1 MSFAIDYQPF
11 FSVNVEEQNSGKT
24 LTDMSVRPTATC
36 QQLLT
41 DRHMVFKARE
51 SGGQV
56 FYQRNPLANEPLLGR
71 ITERIQFSFILSLKR
86 TDFFDLYQPDFT
98 TETGLHLYFDNLTVS
113 GNVQTKDPLTIG
125 SLVQASDAIHICPS
139 VFVETVD
146 VSGETPPT
154 SIVIKRIFDPPIA
167 VPDVPIPSSTGTPQA
182 LTKIDLTSFPSGV
195 YTVTTNQPEAKT
207 RRFYIDDEIA
217 KQPVVGIIDIFWE
230 DSQETAPAEGV
241 PYVIRFE
248 KR

>member
-11 FSVNVEEQNSGKT
+11 FSVGVEEQNAGNI
-24 LTDMSVRPTATC
+24 LTHLSIRPMATC
-36 QQLLT
+36 QQLLA

-51 SGGQV
+51 NGGQV
-56 FYQRNPLANEPLLGR
+56 YYQKNPLADEPLLGR
-71 ITERIQFSFILSLKR
+71 ITERIQLSFTLSVKR
-86 TDFFDLYQPDFT
+86 TDFFDIYTPDLT
-98 TETGLHLYFDNLTVS
+98 TDTGPHLYFDNLTVS
-113 GNVQTKDPLTIG
+113 GNIQTKDPLTVG
-125 SLVQASDAIHICPS
+125 SFVQAEDAIRIRPS

-154 SIVIKRIFDPPIA
+154 SVVIKRIFDPMVA
-167 VPDVPIPSSTGTPQA
+167 VPDVPIPSSTGTSQA
-182 LTKIDLTSFPSGV
+182 ATKIDLTSFPSGV
-195 YTVTTNQPEAKT
+195 YTVNTNLPEAKT
-207 RRFYIDDEIA
+207 RRLYIDDEIA
-217 KQPVVGIIDIFWE
+217 KQRMVGIIDIFWE